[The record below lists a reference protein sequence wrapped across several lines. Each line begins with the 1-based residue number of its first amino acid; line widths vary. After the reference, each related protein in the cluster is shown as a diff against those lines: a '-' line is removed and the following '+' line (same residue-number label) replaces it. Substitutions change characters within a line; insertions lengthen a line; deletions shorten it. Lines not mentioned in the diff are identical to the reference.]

1 MGEMEIDFIDLHVIF
16 PCTTYN
22 TFLYLLRY
30 TINIVYNYL
39 SQMI

>member
-1 MGEMEIDFIDLHVIF
+1 MEIDSIDLHVSF
-16 PCTTYN
+16 RRTTYS
-22 TFLYLLRY
+22 TFFYLLRY